1 MLQKEMFSHIGIRGN
16 DLGRNKKGYWG
27 LTLFIEN
34 QAMPNLTFP
43 DLFLL
48 MLQDRLL

>member
-1 MLQKEMFSHIGIRGN
+1 MPQKEMFSHIGIHGN
-16 DLGRNKKGYWG
+16 DLGRNKKEYRG

-34 QAMPNLTFP
+34 QAKPSLTFP
-43 DLFLL
+43 GLFLL